1 MNKNFVFLLTLPF
14 NCAIIFLVKK
24 RKENISNMEKIM
36 RVGIVGCGNIS
47 NSHMQAYRKNPN
59 VEVVACC
66 DINKARA
73 EAYAKAYG
81 IKSFYGSIDEMLEKE
96 EHLDSVSVCTWNNG
110 HYECSM
116 KAMKAHKNVLVEKP
130 MAMNAKQALE
140 MQEEAKKQGVVLQVG
155 FVKRFAKTTKIFQDF
170 QASDTFGNIYL
181 TKAIYTRRVGN
192 PGGWF
197 SDKSKSGGGPLID
210 LGVHVIDL
218 SRYLMGMHK
227 PVSVYG
233 ATFNKLGDKLHIKG
247 IGHYHPVDFDE
258 KTNICDVEDS
268 VIALIRFDNGSVL
281 HVEASFTLNI
291 KEGITTLQ
299 LFGDKGGATLEPHLE
314 IYKDVDDYLT
324 NITPVIDYA
333 SDVFGDMFANEIN
346 HFYDCC
352 VNHVKCLAPAEDGVV
367 LMKILDAIYESA
379 RTGHEV
385 KIQ

>member
-1 MNKNFVFLLTLPF
+1 MK
-14 NCAIIFLVKK
+14 
-24 RKENISNMEKIM
+24 
-36 RVGIVGCGNIS
+36 VGIIGCGNIS
-47 NSHMQAYRKNPN
+47 HCHMQAYRKNPN

-66 DINKARA
+66 DINLPRA
-73 EAYAKAYG
+73 EAYAKSYG
-81 IKSFYGSIDEMLEKE
+81 IKSFYGSVDEMLANEKD
-96 EHLDSVSVCTWNNG
+96 LDSVSVCTWNNG
-110 HYECSM
+110 HYECAM

-130 MAMNAKQALE
+130 MALNAKQAVE
-140 MQEEAKKQGVVLQVG
+140 MQKEAEKQGVVLQVG

-170 QASDTFGNIYL
+170 QKSGTFGDIYL

-233 ATFNKLGDKLHIKG
+233 ATFNKLGDKLNIKG
-247 IGHYHPVDFDE
+247 IGHYHPADFDA

-268 VIALIRFDNGSVL
+268 VIALIRFDNGAVL
-281 HVEASFTLNI
+281 HDN
-291 KEGITTLQ
+291 
-299 LFGDKGGATLEPHLE
+299 
-314 IYKDVDDYLT
+314 YLT
-324 NITPVIDYA
+324 NITPVIEYA
-333 SDVFGDMFANEIN
+333 SDVFADMFANEIN

-352 VNHVKCLAPAEDGVV
+352 KKHVKCLAPAEDGVV

-379 RTGHEV
+379 QTGHEV